1 MNYGGY
7 PLFTLCLRFGPCLV
21 SVVRYLDRGTKN
33 QAQCHTISVKTLA
46 SKDVRFPQNRLF

>member
-1 MNYGGY
+1 MNYDGY